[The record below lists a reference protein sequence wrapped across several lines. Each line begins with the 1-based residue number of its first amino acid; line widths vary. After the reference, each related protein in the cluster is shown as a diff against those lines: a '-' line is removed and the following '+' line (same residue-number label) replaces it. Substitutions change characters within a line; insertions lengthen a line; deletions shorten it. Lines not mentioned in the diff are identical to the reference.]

1 MYHLKD
7 EFDAVRRNP
16 YSSIQCTYRHMGMA
30 PLVTNATNNTAKM
43 LHCVWQTHLTRLLFP
58 VLLIVLHS
66 YI

>member
-16 YSSIQCTYRHMGMA
+16 YSSIQCTYKHMGMA

-43 LHCVWQTHLTRLLFP
+43 LHCG
-58 VLLIVLHS
+58 S
-66 YI
+66 